1 MLDPKLLR
9 NDLEVVV
16 AQLARKG
23 VHFDATSYQ
32 ALETSGSPCSLKQNR
47 CKTSA
52 RTVRNLLVF

>member
-23 VHFDATSYQ
+23 VHFD
-32 ALETSGSPCSLKQNR
+32 
-47 CKTSA
+47 
-52 RTVRNLLVF
+52 VRLIRR